1 MEDDFIKFYQEKY
14 LRRILEKVNATT
26 AKQTLKFNY
35 ITEIWEI
42 FQVHVDI

>member
-1 MEDDFIKFYQEKY
+1 MEDDFIKFYQEKK

-26 AKQTLKFNY
+26 PKQTLKFNY
-35 ITEIWEI
+35 ISGIWEN